1 MGCAEIS
8 SYNLVM
14 KPFVALHVQI
24 SIRNM
29 SCGPYF
35 KEGNLE
41 SRDPER
47 SREMEKSSILRHYER
62 VKKSSQYLLSKEKRF
77 MLYIYYCALELQYMS

>member
-1 MGCAEIS
+1 
-8 SYNLVM
+8 
-14 KPFVALHVQI
+14 
-24 SIRNM
+24 M

-41 SRDPER
+41 SRDYYTPER

-62 VKKSSQYLLSKEKRF
+62 VKKSSQYLLSKEKIF
-77 MLYIYYCALELQYMS
+77 MLYIYYCALELQYLS